1 MAKKGNDLMLS
12 IGDKIYGM
20 ATDCSV
26 DITTDT
32 TEVATTKYKH
42 KNSAG
47 KFKEFES
54 DINSVSL
61 SSGYVLADSE
71 EDYIELVNKQLA
83 GEAIDV
89 SYIDVTEKSAAGDKG
104 TTGSLEAATGG
115 MKVSGKALITSI
127 SLNAPTDGE
136 ATFQV
141 QLQGTGV
148 WTVAKNS

>member
-1 MAKKGNDLMLS
+1 MAKKGKDLMLS

-32 TEVATTKYKH
+32 TEVTTTKYKH

-83 GEAIDV
+83 GEPIDV
-89 SYIDVTEKSAAGDKG
+89 SYIDVIEKTATGDKG
-104 TTGSLEAATGG
+104 TTGSLEAATNG